1 MTAGVRYDVEG
12 GVATVALDRPEQRNA
27 LSTAMLDDLL
37 AAFTAARDDDAVRC
51 VVVRSTHP
59 RTFSA
64 GGDLE
69 GFAADAPLVDKH
81 REIERFPRLFELIG
95 ALGKPSICAV
105 NGHCLAGALG
115 LVLACDLVVAGDTAT
130 FGTPEITVGLF
141 PFMVMALLARNVGRK
156 KASELVLLGARIDA
170 AEAERVGIVNKVV
183 PPDEL
188 DGAVAEWAAQLAGR
202 SPLALRLGKDAM
214 HRQQDMGLTDALA
227 YLQHTLTLALST
239 EDLREGIDAFFAHR
253 EPRWTGQ

>member
-1 MTAGVRYDVEG
+1 M
-12 GVATVALDRPEQRNA
+12 
-27 LSTAMLDDLL
+27 
-37 AAFTAARDDDAVRC
+37 RC

-59 RTFSA
+59 ATFSA

-141 PFMVMALLARNVGRK
+141 PFMVMALLARNVGQK
-156 KASELVLLGARIDA
+156 KAKEIWFLCRQYGAQ
-170 AEAERVGIVNKVV
+170 EA
-183 PPDEL
+183 L
-188 DGAVAEWAAQLAGR
+188 
-202 SPLALRLGKDAM
+202 
-214 HRQQDMGLTDALA
+214 DMGLVNAVVPLDQLEEETVQWANEILEKSPTAIRFLKAAFNADTDGMAGLQQFA
-227 YLQHTLTLALST
+227 GDATLLYYLTDEAK
-239 EDLREGIDAFFAHR
+239 EGRDAFVQKRKPDFSKY
-253 EPRWTGQ
+253 PKFP